1 MSPTGH
7 DSHAAPLLF
16 ISDLHLDP
24 QRPAIIRLFAEFL
37 ATEATTAGA
46 LYILGDLFEAWI
58 GDDAISGD
66 EPPLRALYGL
76 TRRGVPVRVMRG
88 NRDFLLGER
97 FAELTGVELLPD
109 PSVIRIDGV
118 PVALAHGDALCTD
131 DHDYQRFR
139 AMVRDPAWQDE
150 FLARPLAE
158 REAYARQAREQSS
171 ARNERLDDTLMDV
184 NPQAVAALMREQ
196 GVSTLIHGHTHRPAI
211 HRLELDGHP
220 AERIVLGDWYDQGSV
235 LRWHR
240 GAHRLSSLPL
250 GD

>member
-7 DSHAAPLLF
+7 DSHAAPILF

-24 QRPAIIRLFAEFL
+24 QRPGIIRLFADFL
-37 ATEATTAGA
+37 ATEATAAGA
-46 LYILGDLFEAWI
+46 VYILGDLFEAWI

-66 EPPLRALYGL
+66 EPPLRALHGL

-109 PSVIRIDGV
+109 PSVIRIDGA

-131 DHDYQRFR
+131 DQDYQRFR

-184 NPQAVAALMREQ
+184 NPQAVAELMREQ
-196 GVSTLIHGHTHRPAI
+196 GVRTLIHGHTHRPAI
-211 HRLELDGHP
+211 HRLELEGHP